1 MMADLNQQKTMD
13 ELFDTWKDAHC
24 NEENTKYI
32 GPSIPKNVFL
42 PDGIIDEEKF
52 DKQELKV
59 LFIAK
64 EANWYQADENPD
76 LSKPV
81 GTMFW
86 HKRVAFDEVPKTMFS
101 YRLSMLTNAL
111 LSKKEDRFT
120 NIDKTH
126 EGLQSVAVINLN
138 KRGGY
143 SYCVWETLNTYV
155 KKYQDYIRREIEL
168 ISPDMIVCCGYD
180 VKWLIDEYTLA
191 PNVEKVIW
199 VYHPSYFAISDSDY
213 LKQLECAITGAEGK
227 AFKRNSAVEGYE
239 ETETKGIVFDT
250 NKSYS
255 ELSTMEMLL
264 GNKVS
269 AYGRAAHFVDSFNVG
284 DFAFFSVKGVGI
296 VAAGKVISDICEEKY
311 LGEDGEETVERYKV
325 VEFMVPSAEQMPHG
339 EEGLNAV
346 CWSRVTELLGHRFF
360 HARTDKRPYLTEDEC
375 EKLINE
381 LRKLYA

>member
-1 MMADLNQQKTMD
+1 MVDLKMLKTLD
-13 ELFDTWKDAHC
+13 ELFEEWKEAHSC
-24 NEENTKYI
+24 EEKTEYL

-59 LFIAK
+59 LFVAK
-64 EANWYQADENPD
+64 EANWYQADENPE

-81 GTMFW
+81 ETMFW
-86 HKRVAFDEVPKTMFS
+86 HRRVAFDEVPKTMFS

-111 LSKKEDRFT
+111 LSKEENRFT
-120 NIDKTH
+120 KVDKTH

-155 KKYQDYIRREIEL
+155 AKYQDYIRREIEL

-180 VKWLIDEYTLA
+180 VKWLIDEYSLA
-191 PNVEKVIW
+191 PNVDEVIW
-199 VYHPSYFAISDSDY
+199 IYHPSYFAISDPDY
-213 LKQLECAITGAEGK
+213 LKQLECAITGTEWKASKRDATAENYGK
-227 AFKRNSAVEGYE
+227 A
-239 ETETKGIVFDT
+239 ETKGIVFDT

-269 AYGRAAHFVDSFNVG
+269 AYGRAAHFVDSFNIG
-284 DFAFFSVKGVGI
+284 DYAFFSVKGVGI
-296 VAAGKVISDICEEKY
+296 VAAGKVISDIHEEKY
-311 LGEDGEETVERYKV
+311 LGEDGETTTERYKV
-325 VEFMVPSAEQMPHG
+325 VEFIVPTAEQMPHG
-339 EEGLNAV
+339 EEELKAIW
-346 CWSRVTELLGHRFF
+346 WSKATEILDHRFY